1 MSFIK
6 GAGENPPKNIFL
18 FFERALYHFTGNNLT
33 RVFDTFN
40 MEDVSVSAEGMLGLT
55 WTLNF
60 LVFVLLVLRLVVHRR
75 PGLNTPAI
83 VASDI
88 LVFISWLFGISAIG
102 TDAWKYNQE
111 IQARVRELTPEEHAI
126 ARKVVF
132 LELLSTMLN

>member
-1 MSFIK
+1 
-6 GAGENPPKNIFL
+6 
-18 FFERALYHFTGNNLT
+18 
-33 RVFDTFN
+33 